1 MGLLPVPSPIAQ
13 LINGKVYD
21 FSSIELVAGPQ
32 TFTNLQ
38 EVTYSDSL
46 EPGILRGTSAKKK
59 GRTRGE
65 YDAEGTISFYKGDL
79 SSLLSTLAA
88 LGKGGYGEAE
98 FDINITYSEGLD
110 NVITDTLVG
119 CRITDIEDSHSQ
131 GSDALTVSL
140 TLDIMEISRN
150 GLTMT
155 SGGPSGAGI
164 GAALGGLIGGGL

>member
-1 MGLLPVPSPIAQ
+1 MGLLPIPSPIAQ
-13 LINGKVYD
+13 LINGKIYD

-32 TFTNLQ
+32 TFSNLQ
-38 EVTYSDSL
+38 EVSYSDSL

-65 YDAEGTISFYKGDL
+65 YDAEGSITIYKGDL
-79 SSLLSTLAA
+79 SQLLATLAA
-88 LGKGGYGEAE
+88 LGKGGYMEAE
-98 FDINITYSEGLD
+98 FDINATFSEGLD
-110 NVITDTLVG
+110 NVMTDSLVG

-131 GSDALTVSL
+131 GSDALTVAL
-140 TLDIMEISRN
+140 TLDVMEISRN
-150 GLTMT
+150 GLSAT

>member
-1 MGLLPVPSPIAQ
+1 MGLLPIPSPISQ

-21 FSSIELVAGPQ
+21 FSSIEAVAGPQ

-38 EVTYSDSL
+38 EVSYSDSL

-65 YDAEGTISFYKGDL
+65 YDAEGTISIYKGDL
-79 SSLLSTLAA
+79 ATLLQTLSA
-88 LGKGGYGEAE
+88 LGLGGYMEAE
-98 FDINITYSEGLD
+98 FDINVTYSEGLD
-110 NVITDTLVG
+110 NVVTDTLIG

-140 TLDIMEISRN
+140 TLDVMEISRN
-150 GLTMT
+150 GLSAT